1 MHFGGTNNIF
11 VDSNLLCPISV
22 VNPQNKTTPTYLF
35 ILDFSFSVDKKN
47 NIGALKMRN
56 NFWVILKM
64 WIFSTIGLFSI
75 APHKVIALQ
84 TFWLHIFYRILF
96 NIYVIAL
103 NYCNSN
109 SCRFLL
115 LLTAIAK
122 SNRLKKS
129 NNYCYP
135 NCWKSDNLKNSN

>member
-35 ILDFSFSVDKKN
+35 ILDFSFSVDKN
-47 NIGALKMRN
+47 IIGALKLWN
-56 NFWVILKM
+56 NFWFILKM
-64 WIFSTIGLFSI
+64 WIYSNIGLFSI
-75 APHKVIALQ
+75 APHKAIALQ
-84 TFWLHIFYRILF
+84 TFLLHIFYWILF

-135 NCWKSDNLKNSN
+135 NCTKSDNFKKGN